1 MSINYRVSIIIPTYN
16 SQKTI
21 EKCLSNI
28 IEESK
33 KFESEVIVVDDN
45 SRDQTIEIV
54 KKFKTIKIVK
64 LDNNKGVGNVRNI
77 GAKIAKYEIL
87 CFIDSDLVISDNSIV
102 NLIKKLNQN
111 SNIGSV
117 SAIQEIIN
125 LNTKDWS
132 SNFVCLKSCYGF
144 ENVEKEAEFSVCTS
158 EFCVMTKE
166 TLNQVGGWK
175 PLRNAG
181 GEEFDLG
188 YKINQLNKR
197 NYKIIDAS
205 YKTSYVALYARFKKI
220 IDRTEKYI
228 HLFLEKK
235 KFDTKGS
242 FATFNQFFSSLLT
255 LIIIILILLSPIFGK
270 LLLIVGLLALF
281 IAQIIVE
288 FNFLLFAKKH
298 YGLKMIFFSL
308 FGINVINLG
317 IILGVLYFVFRKVLF
332 IK

>member
-1 MSINYRVSIIIPTYN
+1 MNINYSTSIIIPAYN

-21 EKCLSNI
+21 EKCLNNI
-28 IEESK
+28 IKESK
-33 KFESEVIVVDDN
+33 KLESEIIVVDDN
-45 SRDQTIEIV
+45 SSDETIEIV
-54 KKFKTIKIVK
+54 KKFKTIKLVK
-64 LDNNKGVGNVRNI
+64 LDSNKGVGNARNV
-77 GAKIAKYEIL
+77 GSKIAKHEIL
-87 CFIDSDLVISDNSIV
+87 CFVDSDLIIANNSIV

-117 SAIQEIIN
+117 SAIQEVIN

-144 ENVEKEAEFSVCTS
+144 ENVEKETEFSVCAS
-158 EFCVMTKE
+158 EFCVITKE
-166 TLNQVGGWK
+166 TLNQIGGWK
-175 PLRNAG
+175 PLRDAG

-188 YKINQLNKR
+188 YKINQLNKK

-205 YKTSYVALYARFKKI
+205 YKASYVNLYTRFKKI

-228 HLFLEKK
+228 HIFLKKK
-235 KFDTKGS
+235 KFDTQGS

-255 LIIIILILLSPIFGK
+255 LIIIVLILLTPMLDRS
-270 LLLIVGLLALF
+270 LLIIGILTLF
-281 IAQIIVE
+281 ITQIVVE
-288 FNFLLFAKKH
+288 FNFLIFAKKH

-308 FGINVINLG
+308 FGIHVINLG
-317 IILGVLYFVFRKVLF
+317 IILGVVYFIFRKMFF

>member
-1 MSINYRVSIIIPTYN
+1 MNINYRASIIIPTYN

-21 EKCLSNI
+21 EACLSSI

-33 KFESEVIVVDDN
+33 KLESEIIVVDDN
-45 SRDQTIEIV
+45 SSDQTIEIA
-54 KKFKTIKIVK
+54 KKFKTVKLVK
-64 LDNNKGVGNVRNI
+64 LDNNKGVGNARNA
-77 GAKIAKYEIL
+77 GSEIAKHEIL
-87 CFIDSDLVISDNSIV
+87 CFIDSDLVITNNSIV

-117 SAIQEIIN
+117 SAIQEMIN

-144 ENVEKEAEFSVCTS
+144 ENIEKETEFSVCTS
-158 EFCVMTKE
+158 EFCVITKK
-166 TLNQVGGWK
+166 TLYQVGGWK
-175 PLRNAG
+175 PFRNAG

-188 YKINQLNKR
+188 YKINQLNKK

-205 YKTSYVALYARFKKI
+205 YKTSYVDLYTRFKKI

-228 HLFLEKK
+228 HIFLKKK
-235 KFDTKGS
+235 KFDTEGS
-242 FATFNQFFSSLLT
+242 FATFNQFLSSLLT
-255 LIIIILILLSPIFGK
+255 LIIIILILFSSILDKS
-270 LLLIVGLLALF
+270 LLIAGILASF
-281 IAQIIVE
+281 ISQMVVE
-288 FNFLLFAKKH
+288 FNFLIFAKKH

-308 FGINVINLG
+308 YGIHVINLG
-317 IILGVLYFVFRKVLF
+317 IILGVVYFIFRKIFF